1 MGYQKK
7 TGYKC
12 KKEDMISKVL
22 HESLRYARSDCDDLF
37 TTRCKAIYRP
47 NCLDGVE
54 DTILCKG
61 EPVPEDPPKDSCY
74 WMRGTLT
81 L

>member
-1 MGYQKK
+1 MGYRKR

-12 KKEDMISKVL
+12 KKEDIISRVL
-22 HESLRYARSDCDDLF
+22 HYSLKYAREDCDDI
-37 TTRCKAIYRP
+37 RCKAIYRP

-61 EPVPEDPPKDSCY
+61 EPVPEDPSKDSCY
-74 WMRGTLT
+74 WMKGTLT